1 MNSKFHGIIVQMP
14 LDSSNKINSHLI
26 TDSVSSEKDVDGLNT
41 INEGKIAVGDLS
53 GLLPCTP
60 NGVLELIKRTGL
72 TIAGKEA
79 VVLGRSRIVG
89 TPCAELLKWNHATVT
104 VCHSK
109 TENLK
114 DVCARADILVVAIG
128 QPEMVRADWVKKGA
142 VIIDCG
148 INAING
154 ESHLR
159 MFRNLDWI
167 NSSRLPSER
176 IFPLS
181 QLAPRKILFSPS
193 SSKNTKI
200 FISEKSSFHVI
211 YMRSY
216 VKTFYTLIKKY
227 QQQK

>member
-1 MNSKFHGIIVQMP
+1 MNPKFHGIIVQMP
-14 LDSSNKINSHLI
+14 LDSTNKINSHLI

-41 INEGKIAVGDLS
+41 VNEGKIAVGDLS

-60 NGVLELIKRTGL
+60 NGVLELIKRTGIA
-72 TIAGKEA
+72 IAGKEA

-128 QPEMVRADWVKKGA
+128 QPEMVRSDWVKKGA
-142 VIIDCG
+142 VIVDCG

-154 ESHLR
+154 ESQ
-159 MFRNLDWI
+159 
-167 NSSRLPSER
+167 
-176 IFPLS
+176 PLHVS
-181 QLAPRKILFSPS
+181 QP
-193 SSKNTKI
+193 
-200 FISEKSSFHVI
+200 
-211 YMRSY
+211 
-216 VKTFYTLIKKY
+216 
-227 QQQK
+227 

>member
-1 MNSKFHGIIVQMP
+1 MDPKFHGIIVQMP

-60 NGVLELIKRTGL
+60 NGVLELIKRTGIV
-72 TIAGKEA
+72 IAGKEA

-114 DVCARADILVVAIG
+114 GVCSRADILVVAIG
-128 QPEMVRADWVKKGA
+128 QPEMVRGDWIKKGA
-142 VIIDCG
+142 VVIDCG

-154 ESHLR
+154 KFNRQPCRGKVCS
-159 MFRNLDWI
+159 NI
-167 NSSRLPSER
+167 P
-176 IFPLS
+176 
-181 QLAPRKILFSPS
+181 
-193 SSKNTKI
+193 
-200 FISEKSSFHVI
+200 
-211 YMRSY
+211 
-216 VKTFYTLIKKY
+216 
-227 QQQK
+227 